1 MTGDYYIICCN
12 KKSGICKYGM
22 ICNKIFSINW
32 NAARHASLGK
42 IIEFAHKL
50 HTYLVTGISSNAFEK
65 ADVKFLTVDVI
76 DILFVLLHA
85 SFPFYIR

>member
-1 MTGDYYIICCN
+1 M
-12 KKSGICKYGM
+12 ICK
-22 ICNKIFSINW
+22 KIFSINW

-50 HTYLVTGISSNAFEK
+50 HTYIYLVTRISSNAFEK
-65 ADVKFLTVDVI
+65 ADVKFLAVDVI